1 VSNDRPT
8 TRLRSDAARH
18 HAGDLPFRVRVW
30 SGLAWV
36 LLTLE
41 RIFRHFAPA
50 AAVIALFAIL
60 ALFDLFSLA
69 PLWLHWALLGLFAA
83 ALVAALWYGLRG
95 WRWPSHGDALR
106 RLEADSG
113 FSHRPLTHLEDR
125 QASNLVDPWAAVLWA
140 HHRKR
145 LLSGLGQLNL
155 AAPRGDMA
163 RRDPVALRGLALL
176 LLALG
181 IFIAWDQTGFRLS
194 AAIVPQPRA
203 DGDLSTVVVEA
214 WITPPD
220 YTRLAPIS
228 LKADTSNAEDGNAE
242 DGNAGDGSEGESQTA
257 AIDVPVGSK
266 LLVQIQ
272 GLSGTANLIANDA
285 TQPMEL
291 LDGETQR
298 AEVVLSKGARIAI
311 EGNGIEVAWPVA
323 LRPDLPPTAA
333 LQEPSVTERA
343 VLRLGYGANDDFGV
357 SDMRLVI
364 TQGQENLELPLTIQ
378 GADPRQVKGAAF
390 QDLTAHPWAG
400 LPVEI
405 RAVARDALG
414 QIGASAPVALTL
426 PERKFYHPVA
436 RAIVEERKRL
446 SQDANNARPVARKLY
461 QLQQQP
467 EAFDGDI
474 VTYMAL
480 GAAANRLITGKNAD
494 GTLQKEELSE
504 IQQLMWDTALALEDG
519 GVSMAMREL
528 RRLQRELEE
537 ALARGAS
544 EEEIER
550 LMNELQQAMNE
561 YLRQMQ
567 EAMQQAMAKGMPMGR
582 LNPDSLMLSQQD
594 LNEMLNQARR
604 MAQNGSRDS
613 AQQMLDQLQNMLE
626 NLQMGMPMP
635 GPGNGEAQKMLNDL
649 GRIMN
654 QQQQLL
660 QDTFRAQRGQQP
672 GGDQPG
678 TGQGEGSGVGPY
690 GNYPGQGAASQD
702 ALRQQLGELM
712 RRFSNATGNIPQGM
726 GQAEQYMRGAVDAL
740 NGQDLDSAAQAQN
753 DALERL
759 QQGMQQMSQMLR
771 EQMTGSRGPGQR
783 DPMDPFGRAYDDEEG
798 PGGDAYAREGSDVVP
813 MQSDIDRSRQ
823 IFEELRQRRNQTDRP
838 KLERDYLDR
847 LLRQF

>member
-1 VSNDRPT
+1 MSRDGPV
-8 TRLRSDAARH
+8 TRLRSDAARNQ
-18 HAGDLPFRVRVW
+18 AGDLPLRVRIW
-30 SGLAWV
+30 ARFSR
-36 LLTLE
+36 LLLVLE
-41 RIFRHFAPA
+41 RIHRHFAPA
-50 AAVIALFAIL
+50 AAVIVLFAIL
-60 ALFDLFSLA
+60 ALFDAFSFA
-69 PLWLHWALLGLFAA
+69 PLWLHWSLLGLFGA
-83 ALVAALWYGLRG
+83 ALAGALWFGLRG
-95 WRWPSHGDALR
+95 WRWPSRDEALR

-145 LLSGLGQLNL
+145 LLSSLGQLNL
-155 AAPRGDMA
+155 APPQSDLA
-163 RRDPVALRGLALL
+163 RRDPIALRGLALV

-181 IFIAWDQTGFRLS
+181 IFLAWDQSGSRL
-194 AAIVPQPRA
+194 AAAFVPQPRA
-203 DGDLSTVVVEA
+203 DNALSTALVEA

-228 LKADTSNAEDGNAE
+228 LRADGTAPRADDGDTKA
-242 DGNAGDGSEGESQTA
+242 A
-257 AIDVPVGSK
+257 AIDVPIGSK

-272 GLSGTANLIANDA
+272 GLSGAATLHANETTRPLEA
-285 TQPMEL
+285 

-298 AEVVLSKGARIAI
+298 GEAVLSKGAQIAI
-311 EGNGIEVAWPVA
+311 EGDGIDVSWPIA

-333 LQEPSVTERA
+333 LQEPQVTERA
-343 VLRLGYGANDDFGV
+343 VMRLTYGANDDFGV
-357 SDMRLVI
+357 SEMRLAI
-364 TQGQENLELPLTIQ
+364 TQSGETLDLPLTVQ
-378 GADPRQVKGAAF
+378 GADPRQVKGSAY

-400 LPVEI
+400 LPVEL
-405 RAVARDALG
+405 RVVARDALE
-414 QIGASAPVALTL
+414 QIGASAPIAITL

-446 SQDANNARPVARKLY
+446 SQDVANARRVERKLR

-467 EAFDGDI
+467 EAFDGDV
-474 VTYMAL
+474 VTFMAL
-480 GAAANRLITGKNAD
+480 GMAANRLATGKGPNRTPD
-494 GTLQKEELSE
+494 KDELAE

-544 EEEIER
+544 DEEIER

-567 EAMQQAMAKGMPMGR
+567 EQMRQAMERGMPMGR
-582 LNPDSLMLSQQD
+582 MNPDALMLSQQD

-604 MAQNGSRDS
+604 MAQSGSRES

-635 GPGNGEAQKMLNDL
+635 GGGNGEAQQMMNDL

-660 QDTFRAQRGQQP
+660 EDTFRAQRGQQP
-672 GGDQPG
+672 GQQPG
-678 TGQGEGSGVGPY
+678 EGMGEGSGAGPY
-690 GNYPGQGAASQD
+690 GNYPGQGAAAQD
-702 ALRQQLGELM
+702 ALRQQLGDLM
-712 RRFSNATGNIPQGM
+712 RRFGNATGNIPQGM
-726 GQAEQYMRGAVDAL
+726 GQAEQFMRGAVDAL
-740 NGQDLDSAAQAQN
+740 RGQDLDTAGQAQN

-759 QQGMQQMSQMLR
+759 QQSMQQMSEMMRQ
-771 EQMTGSRGPGQR
+771 QMTGSRGPGQR
-783 DPMDPFGRAYDDEEG
+783 DPMDPFGRSYDDEEG
-798 PGGDAYAREGSDVVP
+798 PGGDAYAREGTDVVP
-813 MQSDIDRSRQ
+813 LESDLDRSRQ
-823 IFEELRQRRNQTDRP
+823 IFEELRQRRNETDRP

>member
-1 VSNDRPT
+1 MSNDRPRS
-8 TRLRSDAARH
+8 RLRSEAARNQ
-18 HAGDLPFRVRVW
+18 AGDLPLRVRLW
-30 SGLAWV
+30 SGLAWS
-36 LLTLE
+36 LLILE
-41 RIFRHFAPA
+41 RFLRHIAPA
-50 AAVIALFAIL
+50 AGVVALFGIF
-60 ALFDLFSLA
+60 ALFDLFSLV
-69 PLWLHWALLGLFAA
+69 PLWLHWGLLGLFA
-83 ALVAALWYGLRG
+83 VGFGAALWFGLRG
-95 WRWPSHGDALR
+95 WRWPSHDEALR

-113 FSHRPLTHLEDR
+113 FNHRPLTHLEDR
-125 QASNLVDPWAAVLWA
+125 QASNLVDPWAAVLWS

-145 LLSGLGQLNL
+145 LLASLGQLNL
-155 AAPRGDMA
+155 AAPRSDLA
-163 RRDPVALRGLALL
+163 RRDPLALRGLALVLLGLGL
-176 LLALG
+176 LLA
-181 IFIAWDQTGFRLS
+181 WDQSGARLT
-194 AAIVPQPRA
+194 AAIAPQARA
-203 DGDLSTVVVEA
+203 SGNLSNVVVEA

-228 LKADTSNAEDGNAE
+228 LKADTANAPSQVED
-242 DGNAGDGSEGESQTA
+242 EGQSA

-272 GLSGTANLIANDA
+272 GLDGTANLNANDA

-291 LDGETQR
+291 LDGDTQR

-311 EGNGIEVAWPVA
+311 EGSGIDVSWPIA
-323 LRPDLPPTAA
+323 LKPDLPPAAA
-333 LQEPSVTERA
+333 LQEPEVTDRA
-343 VLRLGYGANDDFGV
+343 VLRLSYGANDDFGV
-357 SDMRLVI
+357 ADMRLVI
-364 TQGQENLELPLTIQ
+364 TQGQENLELPLTVQ
-378 GADPRQVKGAAF
+378 GADPRQVKGTAF

-400 LPVEI
+400 LPVEL

-414 QIGASAPVALTL
+414 QIGASAPVAMTL

-436 RAIVEERKRL
+436 RAIIEERKRL
-446 SQDANNARPVARKLY
+446 SQDAGNTRPVARKLA
-461 QLQQQP
+461 QLAQQP

-480 GAAANRLITGKNAD
+480 DTLVNRLMTGKNA
-494 GTLQKEELSE
+494 GGGLAKEELADV
-504 IQQLMWDTALALEDG
+504 QQLMWDTALALEDG
-519 GVSMAMREL
+519 GVSVAMREL

-544 EEEIER
+544 DEEIER

-567 EAMQQAMAKGMPMGR
+567 EQMQQAMEKGMPMGR

-604 MAQNGSRDS
+604 MAQSGSRDS

-635 GPGNGEAQKMLNDL
+635 GPGNGEAQKMLSDL

-672 GGDQPG
+672 GDQQG
-678 TGQGEGSGVGPY
+678 SQEGMGEGQGSGNGPY
-690 GNYPGQGAASQD
+690 GNYPGQGAAAQD

-726 GQAEQYMRGAVDAL
+726 GQAEQYMRGAVDSL
-740 NGQDLDSAAQAQN
+740 TGQDLESAAQAQN

-759 QQGMQQMSQMLR
+759 QQGMQQMSDML
-771 EQMTGSRGPGQR
+771 QQQAGSRGPGQR
-783 DPMDPFGRAYDDEEG
+783 DPMDPFGRAYDNDEG
-798 PGGDAYAREGSDVVP
+798 PGGDAYAREGTDVVP

-823 IFEELRQRRNQTDRP
+823 IFEELRQRRNDANRP
-838 KLERDYLDR
+838 KFERDYLDR